1 MNVTVSKLCSIYIAT
16 AKITPTKQHI
26 NYISCIIII
35 VQNNRVFCLV
45 SLYTLL
51 DIMIALYLSTL
62 IKLRCAG
69 VRPHCIICLFSSK
82 NEPLN
87 K

>member
-16 AKITPTKQHI
+16 TKINPTKQHI
-26 NYISCIIII
+26 NYIACIIII
-35 VQNNRVFCLV
+35 VQNNRVICLV

-62 IKLRCAG
+62 MKLRCAD
-69 VRPHCIICLFSSK
+69 VRPHCIICLFFSK
-82 NEPLN
+82 KEPSN